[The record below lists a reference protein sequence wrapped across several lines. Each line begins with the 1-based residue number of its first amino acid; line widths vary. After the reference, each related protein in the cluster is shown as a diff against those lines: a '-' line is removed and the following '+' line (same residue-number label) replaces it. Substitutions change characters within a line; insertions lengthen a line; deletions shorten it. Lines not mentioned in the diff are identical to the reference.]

1 MKQIITTQLSKK
13 HSLYSNATICIF
25 ALAFTIL
32 LTLSNCSK
40 NSTCGI
46 LNDDGTG
53 DVPSLNISTNNGPVW
68 ANKGICKKS
77 GNTRLLTATF
87 RSNSLKKVQ
96 ITWDATTQKPD
107 GVGNIFADLN
117 IDAIS
122 YTDDAGRVFT
132 NTLAHKIQILEES
145 KSKLQFTVP
154 DVALFSP
161 QAGSWIYSIG
171 GREICF
177 E

>member
-1 MKQIITTQLSKK
+1 MKQIISTQLSKK
-13 HSLYSNATICIF
+13 HSLIRNASICIF
-25 ALAFTIL
+25 ALTITLL

-40 NSTCGI
+40 KSTCGI

-53 DVPSLNISTNNGPVW
+53 DAPSLNISTNNGPVW

-77 GNTRLLTATF
+77 GNTRVITATF
-87 RSNSLKKVQ
+87 KNNALKKVQ

-107 GVGNIFADLN
+107 AVGNIFANLN

-132 NTLAHKIQILEES
+132 NTLAHKIQIIEES
-145 KSKLQFTVP
+145 KSRLDFVVP